1 MSTDPLLVTF
11 RESLGMAGDN
21 IHVTF
26 TPEVKGGTSPYRYE
40 WNFGDGNGRSTA
52 QNAVYA
58 YLLSRNEKIMQ
69 VTLQVTDA
77 SEKTTTAI
85 NSIVLPSKPLPFGLD
100 KNALRSLEITS
111 AMTAIAIALLSIFMT
126 IYPNPV
132 GVTLT
137 AGALGG
143 FLHEYVQSKGTVLFI
158 AKKEDGLYLGSI
170 TGLILG
176 AVAGLF
182 VLEGNIN
189 NTQMVPVFLES
200 ILAGLALK
208 GVSEAATG
216 SPKEPEDNFEI
227 IAAAHTSGKI
237 NIQIRNKMLHDL
249 ELQQV
254 IITDSDQA
262 MHTEQVPS
270 QSRKVTAKQIIG
282 FDIPVKVLKGPTIK
296 ITVISRNSAK
306 EIQSIPL

>member
-1 MSTDPLLVTF
+1 MSNAPLLVTF
-11 RESLGMAGDN
+11 TESLGTAGDN
-21 IHVTF
+21 IQVTF
-26 TPEVKGGTSPYRYE
+26 TSQVSGGTSPYQYE
-40 WNFGDGNGRSTA
+40 WDFGDDVGKSTT
-52 QNAVYA
+52 QNAVYT
-58 YLLSRNEKIMQ
+58 YLLSRNEKIMR

-77 SEKTTTAI
+77 NKKTTAI
-85 NSIVLPSKPLPFGLD
+85 NSILLPSKPLPFGLD
-100 KNALRSLEITS
+100 NNALRSLQITS
-111 AMTAIAIALLSIFMT
+111 AMTAITIALLSIFMT
-126 IYPNPV
+126 IYPNLV

-189 NTQMVPVFLES
+189 NTQEMVPIFLES
-200 ILAGLALK
+200 IIAGLALK

-216 SPKEPEDNFEI
+216 SPKESEDDFEI

-249 ELQQV
+249 ELKQV
-254 IITDSDQA
+254 VITDSGQA
-262 MHTEQVPS
+262 MHAEQVPS
-270 QSRKVTAKQIIG
+270 QSRKVAAKQIIG

-296 ITVISRNSAK
+296 ITVISRNSEK
-306 EIQSIPL
+306 EIHIPF